1 MKRNLTQAARLLVV
15 ALVIMLAF
23 ATLPLVAVG
32 ATPPEGT
39 GAQGQPTRF
48 RSIYVEHDA
57 TIAGNLTSAD
67 LAASDDL
74 TVADTL
80 DVNGDID
87 LDGDGFD
94 VNITTG
100 FSIDADLASNI
111 NAAAGDITV
120 EAETGSVNIKGDEA
134 AADAVYLDANDA
146 AGTGVTIVVGSS
158 AGLSIDGGLTDIGG
172 GTFATADGDNDLGI
186 DGDLEVNTD
195 TVLGDG
201 TGDATTVTGQAVIN
215 GLADADAANYDY
227 WFEITGDM
235 TGTGTKD
242 RNYGLLIDMT
252 RPAGQELVVG
262 DHDEAGLKIQV
273 INKAVNT
280 VAGNTLRGINVMA
293 KNDNPSGSLTNL
305 IGGLISIQTDTG
317 SPPAGNVSVGKAL
330 EVNVTAN
337 APITDTLMLADFRLF
352 RQTATEPTQEY
363 GVRIRNSS
371 TTGTGADAALWL
383 DSDGSG
389 ETDDWGYGID
399 MSGADIDTADIRMEN
414 GETISNGTDTAVQIG
429 GFLALTEG
437 ATQDLGATFVI
448 TPTASYQP
456 ITNSTGGS
464 VTSDTSTAI
473 ADGAVAGALLVVCNE
488 DAQDMVIKDNANTL
502 LGGDITLTGGAQD
515 CLTVLWNGADWVGLA
530 VHDN

>member
-1 MKRNLTQAARLLVV
+1 MKRNLTQAMRLLVV

-23 ATLPLVAVG
+23 ATLPPVAVS

-39 GAQGQPTRF
+39 EAQGQPTRF

-57 TIAGNLTSAD
+57 TIAGNLTASGDFTLGDD
-67 LAASDDL
+67 LAITGDLKVGNGTPTVTQDGEDAYIEGQFEVDGEAQFDGAIDANSTVQIDGATTFGIDGTGVDVRFYSDTAGDSMLWDESEEAL
-74 TVADTL
+74 TITGTDGQDALNIPDGNL
-80 DVNGDID
+80 DVDDNSAFGD
-87 LDGDGFD
+87 
-94 VNITTG
+94 
-100 FSIDADLASNI
+100 
-111 NAAAGDITV
+111 AAGDT
-120 EAETGSVNIKGDEA
+120 TT
-134 AADAVYLDANDA
+134 L
-146 AGTGVTIVVGSS
+146 
-158 AGLSIDGGLTDIGG
+158 
-172 GTFATADGDNDLGI
+172 
-186 DGDLEVNTD
+186 
-195 TVLGDG
+195 
-201 TGDATTVTGQAVIN
+201 TGDMVLN

-371 TTGTGADAALWL
+371 TTGTGADAALWI

-399 MSGADIDTADIRMEN
+399 MSGADIDTADIRLEN
-414 GETISNGTDTAVQIG
+414 GETISNGTDGQIDFSG
-429 GFLALTEG
+429 AIGVTGDGIVINSLPFTYTDALTISG
-437 ATQDLGATFVI
+437 VLTNVRLLY
-448 TPTASYQP
+448 YQVP
-456 ITNSTGGS
+456 
-464 VTSDTSTAI
+464 
-473 ADGAVAGALLVVCNE
+473 
-488 DAQDMVIKDNANTL
+488 
-502 LGGDITLTGGAQD
+502 
-515 CLTVLWNGADWVGLA
+515 
-530 VHDN
+530 